1 MNVADDFPD
10 GIVTDTGSVALL
22 ELLESFTTIP
32 VLGAAPLKVTV
43 PVLERLPVTL
53 LGFNEI
59 PDTTGA
65 LTVSVA
71 VSVTAPNVAVIVATF
86 WVETPTVVTLNVAL
100 D

>member
-1 MNVADDFPD
+1 MKVAVDFPE
-10 GIVTDTGSVALL
+10 GIVTETGRVAFE
-22 ELLESFTTIP
+22 ELLESFTTSP
-32 VLGAAPLKVTV
+32 VLGADPLKVTV

-59 PDTTGA
+59 PDRTGG

-86 WVETPTVVTLNVAL
+86 
-100 D
+100 